1 MGRLPDGELS
11 QSSRAIKWRANKTVK
26 NAVIALEK
34 QGATELI
41 IEGGKVMPPK
51 TKVTKPEPDA
61 IGVFSDD
68 TTPAG
73 RTESAIE
80 IESDAHYYC
89 KNCRATVHLGD
100 EACGVCE
107 ERLNWA
113 GI

>member
-26 NAVIALEK
+26 NAAIALEK

-41 IEGGKVMPPK
+41 ISGEGVMPPK
-51 TKVTKPEPDA
+51 QKARKPESDA
-61 IGVFSDD
+61 IGVFTD
-68 TTPAG
+68 P
-73 RTESAIE
+73 EPIE
-80 IESDAHYYC
+80 IEPQPDNQAYHC
-89 KNCRATVHLGD
+89 NNCRATVHQGD

-107 ERLNWA
+107 QRLNWA